1 MKNNMANDSSIR
13 AFKCP
18 ACGAPLEPERG
29 KSSMKCRYCG
39 GTVIIPESLRT
50 PALSS
55 TPAPMP
61 QYNFGSIDMNAM
73 MNQATQMPQVFWLA
87 QQGKFDEAA
96 QIYSRLT
103 GLSMEAALTAVK
115 GMAGMARY

>member
-29 KSSMKCRYCG
+29 KSSMKCSYCG

-50 PALSS
+50 PASS
-55 TPAPMP
+55 VPAP
-61 QYNFGSIDMNAM
+61 QFSFGPFNMNAM

-115 GMAGMARY
+115 GMAGAAQR

>member
-1 MKNNMANDSSIR
+1 MAKDASIR

-29 KSSMKCRYCG
+29 VSSMKCNYCG
-39 GTVIIPESLRT
+39 GTVVIPESLRT
-50 PALSS
+50 PVPSS
-55 TPAPMP
+55 APAP
-61 QYNFGSIDMNAM
+61 QYNFGPIDMNAM

-96 QIYSRLT
+96 QIYSQLT
-103 GLSMEAALTAVK
+103 GLSTEAALTAVK
-115 GMAGMARY
+115 GMAGAAWR

>member
-1 MKNNMANDSSIR
+1 MANDSSIR

-29 KSSMKCRYCG
+29 KSSMKCSYCG
-39 GTVIIPESLRT
+39 ETVIIPESLRT
-50 PALSS
+50 PEPSS
-55 TPAPMP
+55 APAPVH
-61 QYNFGSIDMNAM
+61 QYSFGPIDTNAM
-73 MNQATQMPQVFWLA
+73 MNQTAQMPQVFWLA

-115 GMAGMARY
+115 GMAGLARY